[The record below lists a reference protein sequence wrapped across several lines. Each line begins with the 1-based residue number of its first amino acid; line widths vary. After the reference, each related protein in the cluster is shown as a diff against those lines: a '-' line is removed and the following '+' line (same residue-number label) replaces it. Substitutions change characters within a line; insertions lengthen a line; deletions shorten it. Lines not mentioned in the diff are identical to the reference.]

1 MKKLFSTIVIS
12 ALLCVNTFATP
23 VVVNSKPATFEKPV
37 IIRQSTSFLSL
48 REIASNLLDN
58 VNLQWNVETKTATLT
73 SNNITVQVPI
83 GTNYIVVN
91 DNTRPIDANNSQVTS
106 FIENGT
112 TYVPIRCIAESF
124 GYDVNYSENT
134 IYISNKGTQN
144 STLPQFSEMKQGETI
159 ATMHT
164 SMGDITFR
172 FFPQYAPKAV
182 ENFLTHAKEG
192 YYNNIE
198 FHRVINNFMIQGGD
212 PTATGASGESI
223 WNKPFE
229 NEVSLDLRNFRGA
242 LCMANAGP
250 DTNGSQF
257 YIVQNKNV
265 GNMFDSI
272 ANAKN
277 EIYYSKDGKQ
287 ITVGQAFS
295 DDVIELYKKYGGY
308 PSLDMGYTVFGQ
320 VIDGMDIVDKI
331 ASTKTDDNNKP
342 VEKVVIQS
350 IDVTEYK

>member
-1 MKKLFSTIVIS
+1 
-12 ALLCVNTFATP
+12 
-23 VVVNSKPATFEKPV
+23 
-37 IIRQSTSFLSL
+37 
-48 REIASNLLDN
+48 
-58 VNLQWNVETKTATLT
+58 
-73 SNNITVQVPI
+73 
-83 GTNYIVVN
+83 
-91 DNTRPIDANNSQVTS
+91 
-106 FIENGT
+106 
-112 TYVPIRCIAESF
+112 
-124 GYDVNYSENT
+124 
-134 IYISNKGTQN
+134 
-144 STLPQFSEMKQGETI
+144 MKQGETI

-212 PTATGASGESI
+212 PTATGAGGESI

-229 NEVSLDLRNFRGA
+229 NEVTLDLRNFRGA

-287 ITVGQAFS
+287 ITVGQAFP
-295 DDVIELYKKYGGY
+295 DDIIELYKKYGGY

-331 ASTKTDDNNKP
+331 ASTKTDDFNKP

>member
-1 MKKLFSTIVIS
+1 
-12 ALLCVNTFATP
+12 
-23 VVVNSKPATFEKPV
+23 
-37 IIRQSTSFLSL
+37 
-48 REIASNLLDN
+48 
-58 VNLQWNVETKTATLT
+58 
-73 SNNITVQVPI
+73 
-83 GTNYIVVN
+83 
-91 DNTRPIDANNSQVTS
+91 
-106 FIENGT
+106 
-112 TYVPIRCIAESF
+112 
-124 GYDVNYSENT
+124 
-134 IYISNKGTQN
+134 
-144 STLPQFSEMKQGETI
+144 MKQGETI

-182 ENFLTHAKEG
+182 ENFLTHAKDG
-192 YYNNIE
+192 YYNNVE
-198 FHRVINNFMIQGGD
+198 FHRVIDNFMIQAGD
-212 PTATGASGESI
+212 PTATGAGGESI

-229 NEVSLDLRNFRGA
+229 NEVTLDLRNFRGA

-272 ANAKN
+272 DSAKN

-295 DDVIELYKKYGGY
+295 DDIIELYKKYGGY

-331 ASTKTDDNNKP
+331 ASTKTDDFNKP